1 MMRML
6 ALLQFEWTKMTGR
19 RITWV
24 PFIMLALIVALVVMV
39 FYKVEFKMQ
48 RKLFDTAAFTFQ
60 DKSEFVNGYF
70 MTAHA
75 MNPIFQML
83 IPIFVAVASGLMLA
97 GEAEHGTLRACL
109 IRPVTRRRL
118 ILSKFV
124 MLSSYAFAISV
135 FIVALLAGAGIV
147 NFGTGNLYTLNLF
160 FNNGQDGASM
170 VPAGEMPLR
179 LALAAVIAT
188 LGMMVLSALALLIS
202 ALVDTAAMAYVIT
215 LSVYFAF
222 LTLRTFPFLDWLYPY
237 LFVTHMHRW
246 QQCFYS
252 HIRTGEIL
260 VSVVHLA
267 AYAFVFLAA
276 AVLLFEERDIKT

>member
-1 MMRML
+1 MGLL
-6 ALLQFEWTKMTGR
+6 ALLRFEWTKMTGR

-24 PFIMLALIVALVVMV
+24 PFIMLALIVTLVVTV

-48 RKLFDTAAFTFQ
+48 KKLFDTAAFSFK

-124 MLSSYAFAISV
+124 MLSGYSFAMSV
-135 FIVALLAGAGIV
+135 FVIGLLASAGIL
-147 NFGTGNLYTLNLF
+147 NFGTGNLYTLNIF

-170 VPAGEMPLR
+170 VPAAEMPLR

-252 HIRTGEIL
+252 HVRTGEIL
-260 VSVVHLA
+260 VSAVHLA
-267 AYAFVFLAA
+267 AYAFIFLAA

>member
-1 MMRML
+1 MGLL
-6 ALLQFEWTKMTGR
+6 ALMRFEWTKMTGR

-24 PFIMLALIVALVVMV
+24 PFIMLALIVTLVVAV

-48 RKLFDTAAFTFQ
+48 RKLFDTAAFSFK

-124 MLSSYAFAISV
+124 MLSGYAFAMSV
-135 FIVALLAGAGIV
+135 FIIGLLATAGIL
-147 NFGTGNLYTLNLF
+147 NFGTGNLYTLNIF

-170 VPAGEMPLR
+170 VPSTEMPLR
-179 LALAAVIAT
+179 LGLAAVIAT

-267 AYAFVFLAA
+267 GYAFVFLAA

>member
-1 MMRML
+1 ML

-24 PFIMLALIVALVVMV
+24 PFIMLTLIVALVVTV

-48 RKLFDTAAFTFQ
+48 RKLFDTAAFSFK

-124 MLSSYAFAISV
+124 MLSGYAFAISA
-135 FIVALLAGAGIV
+135 FIVAMLAGAGIL
-147 NFGTGNLYTLNLF
+147 NFGTGNLYTLNIF

-170 VPAGEMPLR
+170 VPAAEMPLR

-260 VSVVHLA
+260 VSVLHLT

>member
-1 MMRML
+1 
-6 ALLQFEWTKMTGR
+6 
-19 RITWV
+19 
-24 PFIMLALIVALVVMV
+24 
-39 FYKVEFKMQ
+39 
-48 RKLFDTAAFTFQ
+48 
-60 DKSEFVNGYF
+60 
-70 MTAHA
+70 

-124 MLSSYAFAISV
+124 MLSGYSFAMSAFVIG
-135 FIVALLAGAGIV
+135 LLATAGIL
-147 NFGTGNLYTLNLF
+147 NFGTGNLYTLNIF

-170 VPAGEMPLR
+170 VPAAEMPLR

-215 LSVYFAF
+215 LSVYFAV

-252 HIRTGEIL
+252 HVRTGEIM
-260 VSVVHLA
+260 VSAVHLA